1 MDSYVSTIVKQSL
14 LLGVAI
20 GIVAALI
27 YGLVQYSKLQYA
39 LSLNMIPGQL
49 S

>member
-1 MDSYVSTIVKQSL
+1 MDPYVSTIFRQSL
-14 LLGVAI
+14 ALGAVI
-20 GIVAALI
+20 GIIAALV

-39 LSLNMIPGQL
+39 LTLNMLPAQL

>member
-1 MDSYVSTIVKQSL
+1 MDPYVSTIVKQSF

-39 LSLNMIPGQL
+39 LSLTMIPGQL